1 MNYISVGDLSLSYLN
16 QRHNTRI
23 KNEIARL
30 SEELASGRK
39 SDLSTVGGGDF
50 APIVDLNRSLRAN
63 AAYGTAIAEA
73 DLMASTMQDTLSS
86 ISSHSQALGPA
97 LLNAGNSA
105 SPTMIQAATS
115 DARVRFE
122 AVLSGLNTQVAGRYL
137 FSGKATDT
145 PPMADAG
152 TIIADLKL
160 AVAGASTAADVEAA
174 VDAWFDTPGGGY
186 ETVAYQGSTS
196 PLERMQL
203 SDSDT
208 VALGLTA
215 ADGRVRQVLKGF
227 ALAALVSDGV
237 LAGNTQERAALTL
250 KAGERLLGGDSSLAL
265 LRADVGTAQ
274 ARIEAASA
282 RNASERSAL
291 EITRSKL
298 TSADPYKT
306 ATELESARTQLESIY
321 RLTARLSRLS
331 LSEFL

>member
-1 MNYISVGDLSLSYLN
+1 MNYLSVGDLSLSFLN
-16 QRHNTRI
+16 QRHNTRL

-50 APIVDLNRSLRAN
+50 APIVDLERSLRAN

-73 DLMASTMQDTLSS
+73 DLMASTMQNTFST

-97 LLNAGNSA
+97 LLNAGNSEH
-105 SPTMIQAATS
+105 PTMIQAATS

-122 AVLSGLNTQVAGRYL
+122 AVLSGLNTQIAGRYL

-145 PPMADAG
+145 PPMANAAA
-152 TIIADLKL
+152 IIADLQT
-160 AVAGASTAADVEAA
+160 AVAGATTAAAVEAA

-186 ETVAYQGSTS
+186 DTIAYQGSTA

-208 VALGLTA
+208 VALGITA
-215 ADGRVRQVLKGF
+215 ADGRVRDVLKGF

-237 LAGNTQERAALTL
+237 LAGNTKERAALTL
-250 KAGERLLGGDSSLAL
+250 RAGEKLLSGDSSLAL
-265 LRADVGTAQ
+265 LRADVGTAE

-282 RNASERSAL
+282 RNASEKSAL
-291 EITRSKL
+291 EITRTEL

-306 ATELESARTQLESIY
+306 ATELEAARNQLESLY
-321 RLTARLSRLS
+321 RITARLSRLS